1 MRDTRTTL
9 IAAALLAATGMLR
22 CGGQKATA
30 PTTVTPTP
38 LPTAT
43 PTATPSPSPSAGAQG
58 CRLPPQPECSEH
70 GGGGCCKRE
79 SDELG
84 EFVEL
89 AIRDVQAQ
97 RPELFDGDLILE
109 TQNLDLV
116 VELVARR
123 LEQRFGL
130 CAKPGPPDD
139 EVAVKR
145 SNGFSEQFDIIFE
158 NKRVNV
164 FGYTVTCRPARF

>member
-1 MRDTRTTL
+1 MRDRKAIL
-9 IAAALLAATGMLR
+9 MAVALFAAAGMLR
-22 CGGQKATA
+22 CGGEKSTA
-30 PTTVTPTP
+30 PTAVTLAPAPTPTP
-38 LPTAT
+38 T
-43 PTATPSPSPSAGAQG
+43 PTPSPSPSAQG
-58 CRLPPQPECSEH
+58 CRLTPQPECSEH

-84 EFVEL
+84 EFVEM

-97 RPELFDGDLILE
+97 RPELFDGDLIRE
-109 TQNLDLV
+109 TQNLDLFV
-116 VELVARR
+116 DLVARR

-130 CAKPGPPDD
+130 CAKPGPVDD

-145 SNGFSEQFDIIFE
+145 SNEVSEQFDIIFE

-164 FGYTVTCRPARF
+164 FGYTTTCRPARF

>member
-1 MRDTRTTL
+1 
-9 IAAALLAATGMLR
+9 MLR
-22 CGGQKATA
+22 CGGGGAAA
-30 PTTVTPTP
+30 PTAVTPTP
-38 LPTAT
+38 VPAAT
-43 PTATPSPSPSAGAQG
+43 PTATPSPSPSAGTQG

-79 SDELG
+79 FDELG

-89 AIRDVQAQ
+89 AIRDVQEQ
-97 RPELFDGDLILE
+97 RPELFDGDLIRE
-109 TQNLDLV
+109 TQNLDMF

-130 CAKPGPPDD
+130 CAKPGPVDD

-145 SNGFSEQFDIIFE
+145 TNAVSEQFDIIFS

-164 FGYTVTCRPARF
+164 SGYTVTCRPARF

>member
-1 MRDTRTTL
+1 M
-9 IAAALLAATGMLR
+9 AAALFGAAALH
-22 CGGQKATA
+22 CGGEKSTA
-30 PTTVTPTP
+30 PTAVTPPAPTPTP
-38 LPTAT
+38 T
-43 PTATPSPSPSAGAQG
+43 PTPSPSPSALG

-79 SDELG
+79 TDELG

-97 RPELFDGDLILE
+97 RPELFDGDEIRE
-109 TQNLDLV
+109 EQNEDMV

-130 CAKPGPPDD
+130 CAKPGSPVED
-139 EVAVKR
+139 EVAVKN

-158 NKRVNV
+158 NDRVNIY
-164 FGYTVTCRPARF
+164 GYTVTCRPARF

>member
-1 MRDTRTTL
+1 M
-9 IAAALLAATGMLR
+9 AAALMGAAGMLR
-22 CGGQKATA
+22 CGGEKGTSPTVVTLAPA
-30 PTTVTPTP
+30 PTPTPTPTP
-38 LPTAT
+38 L
-43 PTATPSPSPSAGAQG
+43 PSPSAGAQG

-79 SDELG
+79 TDELG

-97 RPELFDGDLILE
+97 RPELFDGDEIRE
-109 TQNLDLV
+109 EQNEDLV

-130 CAKPGPPDD
+130 CAKPGSPIED
-139 EVAVKR
+139 EIAVKR
-145 SNGFSEQFDIIFE
+145 SNGFSEQFDIIFS
-158 NKRVNV
+158 NDRVNV
-164 FGYTVTCRPARF
+164 YGYTVTCRPARF